1 MQDKRQ
7 KRTIIDLEHVDWVE
21 FEYHPKSKRI
31 LKLEEEIKEK
41 EWDLKVLQESCDINQ
56 AKKRARTTR
65 RHAVDEAISDLHE
78 QLKKLKGILRRE
90 QQSRRFKLDPQTS
103 SPTVSYTD
111 HDLSTYTTSAK
122 CRMTQ
127 IPVVLA
133 DSITGHK
140 LQGMTLP
147 HVIIASWG
155 YFAKNWPYVVL
166 SRSTT
171 FEGLYLFQPIDM
183 EKSFAPSRDLVE
195 YLRRAERLQDHILE
209 MRATR
214 MAEVNRKNCMDN
226 NNTP

>member
-1 MQDKRQ
+1 MWTVSAK
-7 KRTIIDLEHVDWVE
+7 HVDWVE

-31 LKLEEEIKEK
+31 LELEEEIKEK
-41 EWDLKVLQESCDINQ
+41 EWELKVNQDSCDINHTR
-56 AKKRARTTR
+56 KRARHTR
-65 RHAVDEAISDLHE
+65 RARNCAIDETISSLDK
-78 QLKKLKGILRRE
+78 QLKKLKGHLRRE

-155 YFAKNWPYVVL
+155 YFAKNWPYVAL

-171 FEGLYLFQPIDM
+171 FKGLYLFEPIDM

-195 YLRRAERLQDHILE
+195 YLRRAENLQDHILE
-209 MRATR
+209 MRKTR
-214 MAEVNRKNCMDN
+214 MAEVNRKNRMDMKS
-226 NNTP
+226 